1 MRLRRLLA
9 AASVT
14 GLTLGGAC
22 GGGGNEA
29 ADVRTP
35 DVEEMARAGKLTL
48 ADSQVVAALRAPQ
61 SPGRI
66 IYDPPV
72 DLSMANA
79 VRTRPDLVRGD
90 TTRRDTSRTATRRDT
105 TGGDATA
112 DTSGGAARRR
122 RP

>member
-1 MRLRRLLA
+1 MRVRRLLA
-9 AASVT
+9 AASVI
-14 GLTLGGAC
+14 GMTLGGAC
-22 GGGGNEA
+22 DGGGSDP
-29 ADVRTP
+29 ADVRTL

-48 ADSQVVAALRAPQ
+48 ADSQVVAALRAPR

-79 VRTRPDLVRGD
+79 LRTRPDLVGGD
-90 TTRRDTSRTATRRDT
+90 TTRRDTSRAVTRHDT